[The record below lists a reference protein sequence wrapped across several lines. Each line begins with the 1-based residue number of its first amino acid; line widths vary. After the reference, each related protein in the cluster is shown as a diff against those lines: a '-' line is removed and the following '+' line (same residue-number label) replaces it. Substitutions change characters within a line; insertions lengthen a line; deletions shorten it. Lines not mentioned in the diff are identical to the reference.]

1 LAPDGDQKIAE
12 IARNLFHRK
21 PIGGELSMWK
31 IPASILCLAALPLVG
46 CAGNYT
52 APQVAAVTPAPV
64 AADAPYYYA
73 PAAAGVYATGPAAPA
88 AILVF
93 LPGAGVVA
101 SDPALWEAQGFDV
114 VMPQQADLYRLAAD
128 EAAAMARLIA
138 SAEAMA
144 NAPVW
149 LVGPSQVIETALPQT
164 GGVGFIVT
172 SGSWPT
178 FSCSESFSYYNPG
191 TGAPPQVRVTR
202 SGDCGA
208 GIPATAGQ
216 PPVLQ
221 PAPAPQPH
229 QPPLIETR
237 SHGLPQI
244 APRPR
249 IIEASADGKNLPPAT
264 KVHRLAEMIKAVP
277 QS

>member
-1 LAPDGDQKIAE
+1 
-12 IARNLFHRK
+12 
-21 PIGGELSMWK
+21 MWK
-31 IPASILCLAALPLVG
+31 VPASILCLAALPLVG

-52 APQVAAVTPAPV
+52 APQAAAVTPAPV

-93 LPGAGVVA
+93 LPGADTIA

-114 VMPQQADLYRLAAD
+114 VIPQQADIYRLAAD

-149 LVGPSQVIETALPQT
+149 LVGPSRVIETAIPQT
-164 GGVGFIVT
+164 GGHVSGVIVT
-172 SGSWPT
+172 SETTPS
-178 FSCSESFSYYNPG
+178 FNCSESFSYYNPG
-191 TGAPPQVRVTR
+191 TGAPPQVKVSR
-202 SGDCGA
+202 SGNCGA
-208 GIPATAGQ
+208 AGMPGINGGEPS
-216 PPVLQ
+216 VVQ
-221 PAPAPQPH
+221 PAPAPRSNT
-229 QPPLIETR
+229 PPLIETR
-237 SHGLPQI
+237 GESLPQT

-249 IIEASADGKNLPPAT
+249 IIEASGTGKNLPPAAQ
-264 KVHRLAEMIKAVP
+264 VRRLAEMIKSTP
-277 QS
+277 PS